1 LYNGFL
7 HTETGLSE
15 VLHQILQHLGYSFVP
30 PHSSRVNGGF
40 QSCVTLTSPDM
51 PPITIYGETLDAQY
65 KAKDSALIYALDYV
79 DRFLNIN
86 IIDVNYSTYLMR
98 QHGVQEP

>member
-1 LYNGFL
+1 
-7 HTETGLSE
+7 
-15 VLHQILQHLGYSFVP
+15 
-30 PHSSRVNGGF
+30 
-40 QSCVTLTSPDM
+40 M
-51 PPITIYGETLDAQY
+51 PPITIYGETLDAPY